1 MKNIIF
7 LMTLIVGLSIIITT
21 NAQAQTQNN
30 TQVNQTGITNY
41 LEGFQGVTVLYE
53 SPKTLVLTIADV
65 SAFGPYDGF
74 WSSIRL
80 CERKRIFNR
89 CCYRVYGNLIVY
101 WRAQHISHLTIQY
114 LCQSDRIEEL
124 TIISVVTK
132 YILVLHSIYNLVE
145 MIG

>member
-1 MKNIIF
+1 MISRINIEHSTGQRVEPLLLNSCNLLLNKRVNWNIDMKNIIF
-7 LMTLIVGLSIIITT
+7 LMTLIMGLSIIITT

-65 SAFGPYDGF
+65 STFGPVGCV

-89 CCYRVYGNLIVY
+89 CCYRVYGNLIGY
-101 WRAQHISHLTIQY
+101 WRHKISHT
-114 LCQSDRIEEL
+114 
-124 TIISVVTK
+124 
-132 YILVLHSIYNLVE
+132 
-145 MIG
+145 

>member
-65 SAFGPYDGF
+65 SAFGPAVV

-101 WRAQHISHLTIQY
+101 WQHKISHT
-114 LCQSDRIEEL
+114 
-124 TIISVVTK
+124 
-132 YILVLHSIYNLVE
+132 
-145 MIG
+145 